1 VGLLSVSMIFI
12 CSVIEPG
19 QPCVTMCGN
28 AFVVFGADILLVVV
42 CFSSRILGRFPALH
56 QFAGFA
62 CLFGFSAFISLS
74 SSGVI

>member
-1 VGLLSVSMIFI
+1 MYFRRMRWNCLS
-12 CSVIEPG
+12 EKNR
-19 QPCVTMCGN
+19 QPCFHGVSS
-28 AFVVFGADILLVVV
+28 FGGEMFLPHDSGAVRV
-42 CFSSRILGRFPALH
+42 LH